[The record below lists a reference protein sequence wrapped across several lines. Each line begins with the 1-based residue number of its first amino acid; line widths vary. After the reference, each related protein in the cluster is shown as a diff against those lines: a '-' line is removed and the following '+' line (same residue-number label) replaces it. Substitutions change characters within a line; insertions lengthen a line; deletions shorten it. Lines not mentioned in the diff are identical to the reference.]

1 MLAFCDVECGSPMPK
16 HPKYPEELVDIS
28 DHLRK
33 RRLDLKLSQ
42 RAVAEI
48 FSVSEDTIT
57 YWENERS
64 MPQISFMPKIIRFLG
79 YNPYPIDTSTF
90 GGKIKEFRYLNGH
103 SKKRLAARLNVD
115 PSTITTWEN
124 NTFMPSV
131 TNYERIM
138 CVLELLDRSSK
149 ITWEDVLE

>member
-1 MLAFCDVECGSPMPK
+1 MPK

-48 FSVSEDTIT
+48 FGVSEDTIT

-64 MPQISFMPKIIRFLG
+64 VPQISYMPKIIRFLG
-79 YNPYPIDTSTF
+79 YNPYPIDTSSL
-90 GGKIKEFRYLNGH
+90 GGKIKEFRYLHGL
-103 SKKRLAARLNVD
+103 SKKRLAARLQVD
-115 PSTITTWEN
+115 PSTITTWEDN
-124 NTFMPSV
+124 LFMPSV
-131 TNYERIM
+131 INYKRIVA
-138 CVLELLDRSSK
+138 VLATLDWSLK
-149 ITWEDVLE
+149 ITWVDVLDI